1 MSDKKWLTV
10 TEIEQKH
17 SVPAPTTRRYLQRH
31 GHKLNI
37 KKRGKSYLIDEE
49 SIEVLIKIRDLYSE
63 GKSEKEIDDILSN
76 MGVPT
81 TITIEEAGKEIEVPT
96 DKVLM
101 DMRNEL
107 QDIKEFN
114 RELLD
119 RSDRQEEFNRQLLER
134 LDQQQ
139 TYIDKRLDERDE
151 RLMIAL
157 RKSMETQKMI
167 AATQEQE
174 PKKENKGFFA
184 RFFGKKG

>member
-1 MSDKKWLTV
+1 MSDKKWSTV

-17 SVPAPTTRRYLQRH
+17 GVPAPSTRRYLQRH

-37 KKRGKSYLIDEE
+37 KKRGKSYLIDHE
-49 SIEVLIKIRDLYSE
+49 SIEVLIKIRDLYSD

-81 TITIEEAGKEIEVPT
+81 TITIEEEGKEIEVPT

-101 DMRNEL
+101 DIRNEL
-107 QDIKEFN
+107 QDVQEFN

-139 TYIDKRLDERDE
+139 AYIDKRLDERDE

-157 RKSMETQKMI
+157 RNSLETQKMI

-174 PKKENKGFFA
+174 QKKENKGFFA
-184 RFFGKKG
+184 RFFSKKG

>member
-1 MSDKKWLTV
+1 MSDKQWLTV

-17 SVPAPTTRRYLQRH
+17 GVPAPTTRRYLQRH

-49 SIEVLIKIRDLYSE
+49 SIEVIIKIRDLYSE
-63 GKSEKEIDDILSN
+63 GKSEQEIDGILSN

-81 TITIEEAGKEIEVPT
+81 TITIEEDGKEIEVPT
-96 DKVLM
+96 DKILM
-101 DMRNEL
+101 DMHNEL
-107 QDIKEFN
+107 QDVKRFN

-139 TYIDKRLDERDE
+139 MHIDKKLDERDE

-174 PKKENKGFFA
+174 PKKENKGFFS
-184 RFFGKKG
+184 RFFGKS

>member
-10 TEIEQKH
+10 TEIEQRH
-17 SVPAPTTRRYLQRH
+17 GVPAPSTRRYLQRH

-49 SIEVLIKIRDLYSE
+49 SIEVLIKIRDLYSD
-63 GKSEKEIDDILSN
+63 GKSEKEIDDILSK

-81 TITIEEAGKEIEVPT
+81 TITIEEEGKEIEVPT

-101 DMRNEL
+101 DIRNEL
-107 QDIKEFN
+107 HDVKEFN
-114 RELLD
+114 RKLLD
-119 RSDRQEEFNRQLLER
+119 RSDQQEEFNRQLLER

-139 TYIDKRLDERDE
+139 AYMDKRLAERDE

-167 AATQEQE
+167 AATQDQEQE
-174 PKKENKGFFA
+174 QKKENKGFFA
-184 RFFGKKG
+184 RFFR